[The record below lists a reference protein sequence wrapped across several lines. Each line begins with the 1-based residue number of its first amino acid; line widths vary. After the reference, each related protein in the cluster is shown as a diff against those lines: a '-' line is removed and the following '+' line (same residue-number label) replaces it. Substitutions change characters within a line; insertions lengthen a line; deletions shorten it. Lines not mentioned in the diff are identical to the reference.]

1 MNSNNKEGY
10 VENMLQNKIRR
21 NSGESVP
28 QNDSFVE
35 TTDRVGLINYTKMKG
50 GDKYIKD
57 RGVNPYRIV

>member
-10 VENMLQNKIRR
+10 VENMLQNKRRR
-21 NSGESVP
+21 NSGEAVP